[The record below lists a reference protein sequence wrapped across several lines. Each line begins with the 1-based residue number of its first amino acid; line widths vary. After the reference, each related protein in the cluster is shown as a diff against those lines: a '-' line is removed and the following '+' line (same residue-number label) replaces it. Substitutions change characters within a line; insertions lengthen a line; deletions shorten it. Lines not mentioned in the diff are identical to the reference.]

1 LHWRELRQ
9 SNGKTC
15 FTIGH
20 SVNKYAEAAVP
31 MLAISYSAWNLVR
44 FLIPAAPDPSD
55 VNQIAGPWS
64 SLSMEISFMACHL
77 LSTDWSSQ
85 RPIKGQPA
93 KIVIQSTDRGGQP
106 VVLRN
111 SF

>member
-31 MLAISYSAWNLVR
+31 MLAISLEFGAIFN
-44 FLIPAAPDPSD
+44 PSR
-55 VNQIAGPWS
+55 AGPFRCEPGRRT
-64 SLSMEISFMACHL
+64 MVIAVDGDFFYGMSFALH
-77 LSTDWSSQ
+77 
-85 RPIKGQPA
+85 
-93 KIVIQSTDRGGQP
+93 
-106 VVLRN
+106 
-111 SF
+111 